1 VRKRLRSG
9 LKTARRVQ
17 GALLPAALAAL
28 ALVILGLPR
37 VAASRGQAATET
49 RGGGQAAPGE
59 ALVKFREMPG
69 AQALALDLDAD
80 RAEEVGHVGVL
91 RVHSRTL
98 DTASL
103 VAGLAA
109 RSDVVYAE
117 PNYIVHAVA
126 TVPNDPS
133 LRYLWG
139 LQNTGQ
145 TIGGTP
151 GVTGADIDAAR
162 AWDVT
167 TGSRA
172 NVVAVIDSGVD
183 YNHPDLAAN
192 IWSAPSAFTV
202 SVGGTSITC
211 PAGSHG
217 FNAIN
222 WTCDP
227 QDDNGHGTHVSGTIG
242 AVGNNGAGV
251 TGVNWVASIMG
262 LKFLNSTGYG
272 YTSDAIDA
280 IEFAIQVKATFSSA
294 ANVRVLSNSWG
305 SGNSSQP
312 LLDEINR
319 ANQNGMLF
327 VAAAGNYGDGHQS
340 GGWNN
345 DSSPL
350 HAVYPASYNAPNIV
364 AVAATDNKDQL
375 ASFSNYGPTTVH
387 LGAPGVNVDSTLRG
401 GSYGYMSGT
410 SMATPHVAGA
420 AALIL
425 SACTLDTAGLKS
437 TILGTVDAISALAG
451 KTVTGGR
458 LNVFNAISSCEPR
471 TPGPRVRD
479 DFDGDGKS
487 DLAVWRPENGTWYLR
502 TSSSGYS
509 TSTAATYQ
517 WGLPGD
523 ISLSADFDGDGKT
536 DLVVWRP
543 SNGYWYIRTSSSG
556 YSVGAAQVYQWGLP
570 GDVPLAADF
579 DGDGRA
585 DLTVWR
591 PSSGLWYIRTS
602 STGYS
607 LASYAIYQW
616 GEPGDMPLAA
626 DFDGDGKTDLT
637 IWRPSD
643 GTWWLRTSSAGYG
656 PGGYAIYQ
664 WGLPGDI
671 PLSGDFD
678 GDGKTDLV
686 VWRPSEGM
694 WYLLTSSTG
703 FSVDSYGLYQWG
715 LPGDVPV
722 AVDAD
727 GDGRADLTVWRPS
740 NGTWYIRSSS
750 SGYSV
755 ASYAA
760 YQWGLPGDSAVR

>member
-1 VRKRLRSG
+1 V
-9 LKTARRVQ
+9 TARWAER
-17 GALLPAALAAL
+17 ALLPAVIAAL
-28 ALVILGLPR
+28 ALVTLGFPG
-37 VAASRGQAATET
+37 VAASGGQATT
-49 RGGGQAAPGE
+49 GIRGGGQAAPGE
-59 ALVKFREMPG
+59 VLVKFRDNPG

-80 RAEEVGHVGVL
+80 RSEHVGRTGAL

-98 DTASL
+98 DTAAL
-103 VAGLAA
+103 LARLA
-109 RSDVVYAE
+109 VRSDVVYAE

-145 TIGGTP
+145 TIAGTP
-151 GVTGADIDAAR
+151 GVAGADIDAAR
-162 AWDVT
+162 AWDVS

-183 YNHPDLAAN
+183 YTHPDLAAN
-192 IWSAPSAFTV
+192 VWSAPFEFTV
-202 SVGGTSITC
+202 SVGGSSITC

-242 AVGNNGAGV
+242 AAGNNGAGV

-262 LKFLNSTGYG
+262 LKFLDSTGSG
-272 YTSDAIDA
+272 YISDAIDA
-280 IEFAIQVKATFSSA
+280 IEFAIQAKATFSSS

-305 SGNSSQP
+305 SSWFSQA

-319 ANQNGMLF
+319 ASQNNMLF
-327 VAAAGNYGDGHQS
+327 IAAAGNGNSQNIGQ
-340 GGWNN
+340 NN
-345 DSSPL
+345 DITPL
-350 HAVYPASYNAPNIV
+350 YPAGYDAPNV
-364 AVAATDNKDQL
+364 LAVAATDNRDRL
-375 ASFSNYGPTTVH
+375 ASFSNYGPTTVD
-387 LGAPGVNVDSTLRG
+387 LGAPGVYIDSTLRG

-458 LNVFNAISSCEPR
+458 LNVFNAISSCETR
-471 TPGPRVRD
+471 APGPRVRD

-509 TSTAATYQ
+509 TSAAATYQ

-523 ISLSADFDGDGKT
+523 ISLSADFDGDGRT

-543 SNGYWYIRTSSSG
+543 SNGTWYVRTSSTG
-556 YSVGAAQVYQWGLP
+556 YGVGAAQFYQWGLP

-579 DGDGRA
+579 DGDGKT
-585 DLTVWR
+585 DLTIWR
-591 PSSGLWYIRTS
+591 PSDGHWYVRTS

-607 LASYAIYQW
+607 LSTYAIYQW
-616 GEPGDMPLAA
+616 GEPGDVPLAA

-664 WGLPGDI
+664 WGLLGDV

-678 GDGKTDLV
+678 GDGRTDLV

-703 FSVDSYGLYQWG
+703 FSVDAYGQYQWG

-722 AVDAD
+722 AVDVD
-727 GDGRADLTVWRPS
+727 GDGRADLTVWRPW
-740 NGTWYIRSSS
+740 NGTWYIRTSSS
-750 SGYSV
+750 AYDV
-755 ASYAA
+755 ASYAT